1 MGVVEILIIIA
12 SVAIVAGV
20 VAARAVKKKYRKGSS
35 CSSCGGCAGCPYAGK
50 CSGSGA
56 GNGERTTY
64 RTSPESGKGEAV
76 AALSEKGV
84 KESE

>member
-1 MGVVEILIIIA
+1 MGVAEILIIIT

-20 VAARAVKKKYRKGSS
+20 VAARAVRKKYRKGSS

-56 GNGERTTY
+56 GNAKSY
-64 RTSPESGKGEAV
+64 LLISGRGRLKP
-76 AALSEKGV
+76 LSFRVGAP
-84 KESE
+84 